1 MTPPGGADPLY
12 DAIGV
17 GYSAKRRPDPRVAA
31 QIHRHLGSPAERPH
45 LLNVGA
51 GTGSYEPDGRRITAV
66 EPSPEMIRQRP
77 QVPTTQVVRAV
88 GGALPFPDGTFDAA
102 TALLTVHHWP
112 DIDAGLAE
120 VRRVTTGPVVVF
132 TFDFEV
138 HGRQWLVTDYFP
150 EMLQFDTD
158 LPAPAALADA
168 LGGGTVEVVPVPRD
182 CTDGFMHAWWCR
194 PEAYLDPGVRAA
206 ISGLARLPDDVVAA
220 GVERLAEDLASGAF
234 AERHADL
241 LAQDAIDGG
250 YRLVVSPG
258 AHPPRT

>member
-1 MTPPGGADPLY
+1 MTGNGAEAALY

-17 GYSAKRRPDPRVAA
+17 GYARRRQPDPRIAA
-31 QIHRHLGSPAERPH
+31 QIHGHLGPARDRPSV
-45 LLNVGA
+45 LNVGA
-51 GTGSYEPDGRRITAV
+51 GAGSYEPTDRRVTAV
-66 EPSPEMIRQRP
+66 EPSPRMIAQRP
-77 QVPTTQVVRAV
+77 GTVTREVVRAV
-88 GGALPFPDGTFDAA
+88 AGALPFPDGTFDAA

-112 DIDAGLAE
+112 DIAAGLAE

-138 HGRQWLVTDYFP
+138 HGRQWLVTEYFP
-150 EMLQFDTD
+150 EMLQFDVD

-206 ISGLARLPDDVVAA
+206 ISGLARLPDDVIAA
-220 GVERLAEDLASGAF
+220 GVERLRADLASGAF
-234 AERHADL
+234 GERHADL
-241 LAQDAIDGG
+241 LTQREIDGG

-258 AHPPRT
+258 A